1 LNDYKRKDPHMS
13 RMPAPDERQRDAER
27 SRQRLIA
34 AALEEFAAK
43 GYAGA
48 RVKDIAARAGLN
60 PQLITYYFGGKQGL
74 YQALQEHW
82 EQLESSFADPEVPLD
97 ELIARYLSAAIAN
110 PQLSRLLMWEGL
122 EDRDRDV
129 GEHAPAPSAAS
140 EDLSDLRRRQAEGEL
155 ALDLDP
161 AYVHLTFMGAV
172 TLAAAMPHLVRRI
185 TGLDP
190 GDPEFQRR
198 YADQLRR
205 IVRRLGAT

>member
-1 LNDYKRKDPHMS
+1 LVDYKCEESTLS
-13 RMPAPDERQRDAER
+13 REPAPDERQRDAER

-82 EQLESSFADPEVPLD
+82 EQLESGFADPDVPLD
-97 ELIARYLSAAIAN
+97 ELIARYLTAAIAN
-110 PQLSRLLMWEGL
+110 PELTRLVVWEGL
-122 EDRDRDV
+122 EGADTQ
-129 GEHAPAPSAAS
+129 GEHAPAGS
-140 EDLSDLRRRQAEGEL
+140 EDLSDLRRRQAEGEI
-155 ALDLDP
+155 AADLDP
-161 AYVHLTFMGAV
+161 AFVHLTFMAAV

-190 GDPEFQRR
+190 ADPAFQRR

-205 IVRRLGAT
+205 IVRRLHA